1 MEKRRSINSL
11 ILFTTAFFVLLSV
24 FVMKIVNT
32 MMGYKSNINSYYLRA
47 DYKSSEDLFST
58 LLSYPNRL
66 FLWCCDCIQFYA
78 VRMGITYEQLNIDL
92 FVILQPML
100 IVMFAVLFVI
110 QSVRLSRSYNLGQ
123 SNHN

>member
-11 ILFTTAFFVLLSV
+11 ILFTIGLFLSV
-24 FVMKIVNT
+24 SIFVMKIVNT
-32 MMGYKSNINSYYLRA
+32 MMGYKSNINRYYLKS

-58 LLSYPNRL
+58 LVSSPNRL
-66 FLWCCDCIQFYA
+66 FLWCCDCIRYYA
-78 VRMGITYEQLNIDL
+78 VSMGITYEQLNIDL

-110 QSVRLSRSYNLGQ
+110 QSVRLNRYYR
-123 SNHN
+123 

>member
-1 MEKRRSINSL
+1 
-11 ILFTTAFFVLLSV
+11 
-24 FVMKIVNT
+24 
-32 MMGYKSNINSYYLRA
+32 
-47 DYKSSEDLFST
+47 
-58 LLSYPNRL
+58 
-66 FLWCCDCIQFYA
+66 
-78 VRMGITYEQLNIDL
+78 MGITYEQLNIDL